1 MKNLVDKIVQCL
13 DAGHPVVMV
22 TIVSQSGSTP
32 RTAGTRML
40 VMPDGTIRGTIGGG
54 RVEAEIIQTAAG
66 LFGTGRAQIK
76 SFELNEKG
84 AADDLDIICGGRLSL
99 LLEAVDATRDNLE
112 FFQDVN
118 TRIRQ
123 GVDCLAVTSLSQEK
137 DGIKVSGRY
146 LLTNED
152 PATGHFPYPDHVL
165 NALISKTRR
174 ENTAGMLTVDGTL
187 FMLHPIQSGE
197 TVYIFGAGHVSQQL
211 ARLTKMVGF
220 HTIVLDDRKE
230 FANRRRFRDADD
242 IVELDTFDHAFDGL
256 TMGSQSYIVIVT
268 RGHTHDK
275 TVLGQALKT
284 GATYIGMIGSR
295 RKRNIIYQKL
305 LGENFTQADI
315 DRVHS
320 PIGLAI
326 GAETPEEIA
335 VSIIA
340 ELIQIRATSKARSKV
355 TQPIS

>member
-1 MKNLVDKIVQCL
+1 
-13 DAGHPVVMV
+13 
-22 TIVSQSGSTP
+22 
-32 RTAGTRML
+32 
-40 VMPDGTIRGTIGGG
+40 
-54 RVEAEIIQTAAG
+54 
-66 LFGTGRAQIK
+66 
-76 SFELNEKG
+76 
-84 AADDLDIICGGRLSL
+84 
-99 LLEAVDATRDNLE
+99 
-112 FFQDVN
+112 
-118 TRIRQ
+118 
-123 GVDCLAVTSLSQEK
+123 
-137 DGIKVSGRY
+137 
-146 LLTNED
+146 
-152 PATGHFPYPDHVL
+152 
-165 NALISKTRR
+165 
-174 ENTAGMLTVDGTL
+174 MLTVDGTL

-295 RKRNIIYQKL
+295 KKRNIIYQKL

-340 ELIQIRATSKARSKV
+340 ELIQIRATSKVPSKA